1 MLKINLEK
9 DILELAGNDMDH
21 INELMVIGW
30 KVANE
35 FPDLKEEIK
44 KRFEATLDAKE
55 CPKLQSE
62 KDFTNEMREVLGATN
77 EPEEPAPLDLEDIE
91 YLLYKAEKAEEKGNF
106 ISVSWGGSYAG
117 VAVAI
122 MKGNFDPSKRFD
134 ASFGLCLHSTG
145 YSAQK
150 YRERYNNCI
159 KYLEQLAGD
168 EYDN

>member
-21 INELMVIGW
+21 INELMIIGW

-62 KDFTNEMREVLGATN
+62 KDFTNEMRELLGATN
-77 EPEEPAPLDLEDIE
+77 EEEESVPLDSEDAE
-91 YLLYKAEKAEEKGNF
+91 YLLRKVMAVRNTGKEVSFNYYSNGWVIVWFWYKGSEEKQRLDHMIDFQLYATGNTAKL
-106 ISVSWGGSYAG
+106 SR
-117 VAVAI
+117 
-122 MKGNFDPSKRFD
+122 K
-134 ASFGLCLHSTG
+134 
-145 YSAQK
+145 K
-150 YRERYNNCI
+150 YDECIAHLER
-159 KYLEQLAGD
+159 LAG
-168 EYDN
+168 EENA